1 MTSNPASRSARATT
15 FAPRSWPSRPG
26 LATSTLSFLLMY
38 ILRAVHQQFRS
49 ERRRLFIGP
58 KDLRHRRADL
68 AERTASAGGVALLAQ
83 VVQPAMLFLLNRI
96 VNLEQRYLDSLT
108 LEFVFVHADHD
119 PFL

>member
-68 AERTASAGGVALLAQ
+68 AERTAGAGGLENHRHRVVLCRADLGHRVEAL
-83 VVQPAMLFLLNRI
+83 P
-96 VNLEQRYLDSLT
+96 S
-108 LEFVFVHADHD
+108 
-119 PFL
+119 P